1 MLELAE
7 LSGVFLDGTDGELGG
22 GDWPTSWWG
31 SCSSSEGSGA
41 TVLSSHHVSA
51 GRTVGVPGVGDELV
65 VAHVGDLVGVKQLC
79 HLTTV
84 LLESA
89 DQISD
94 NILIHTLI
102 QSVNNIFR

>member
-1 MLELAE
+1 MFKKQKIE
-7 LSGVFLDGTDGELGG
+7 
-22 GDWPTSWWG
+22 
-31 SCSSSEGSGA
+31 SSS
-41 TVLSSHHVSA
+41 VSA
-51 GRTVGVPGVGDELV
+51 GRTFGVPGGGDELV
-65 VAHVGDLVGVKQLC
+65 VAHVGDIVGVKQLC

-89 DQISD
+89 EQISD